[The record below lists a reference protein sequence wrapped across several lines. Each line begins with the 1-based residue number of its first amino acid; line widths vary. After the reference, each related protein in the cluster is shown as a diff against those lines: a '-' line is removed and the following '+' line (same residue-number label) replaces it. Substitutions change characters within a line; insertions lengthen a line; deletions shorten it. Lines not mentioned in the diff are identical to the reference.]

1 MNPLNQR
8 RISDITFIIDKE
20 LNVKDGNRSFLNH
33 LHKTDFDLNL
43 SYILEDS
50 DARNLKFYLENFDD
64 SATQHNFIANIRPH
78 ENYISCIF
86 TISRSDSFFKVV
98 IAELSYSRSLLDR
111 ALLESREFTALLQNF
126 DAYYFTYDGK
136 KIILKNTKDLTIIAS
151 GSLED
156 FRAFFPNQFKLNFK
170 HDDSRSQFDLMLE
183 DIKNFISNKY
193 YSFLQTNKKMVTV
206 HTLKTSTRSSA
217 LIVGSVQMSQ
227 KSDVA
232 TNLYNE
238 QKDGLTG
245 LYNKKAITE
254 LAIKKINE
262 DKTPCSLII
271 IDVDKFKECNDTYG
285 HIFGDRVLVAVANC
299 IQDAVKGAGMAGR
312 IGGDEFLVI
321 LDRTSEDDIRNVT
334 RNIRTGIQ
342 WNITNVEPGSI
353 VTCSMGIAKFPLQA
367 KDYNDLFALADKCLY
382 IAKYRGRNCYII
394 YKPEIHDKILFENKQ
409 VDDRVASG
417 QYFNDNSV
425 AQLEILRAIDGIK
438 KNKPETVENVLEKIL
453 NFFNINK
460 ITVYNEEFEL
470 AYMVAKDE
478 DDKSECRSA
487 HLNTNYFSYFNEFG
501 FVHFDN
507 TNVLGSIDGNH
518 YEIYRSNGIAS
529 TIEVLCRGDNGKIKA
544 FICYDLYRP
553 ARAFKNETVTLALVL
568 ANLITRK
575 I

>member
-1 MNPLNQR
+1 MNQR